1 MTPMTEEEEYRNAGI
16 TKEEAE
22 RKPDPEPEIVYKD
35 APVQMELDLQEAKE
49 IVEPDPRQGEFD
61 FDAKPFTPK
70 LSEEDIK
77 QLDEGDEEW
86 KKAKAQWKADNPKE
100 QIKTQKVAYA
110 VGKITEFPWE
120 KDYQDMKVK
129 KDAPTESEKMQDELE
144 PINELDEAMEEVD
157 NVDKWNQF
165 VDDATKAAEEED
177 QKKNFQST
185 NYWTKVSNKQQVN
198 KTHEAPEDETTTQK

>member
-1 MTPMTEEEEYRNAGI
+1 
-16 TKEEAE
+16 
-22 RKPDPEPEIVYKD
+22 
-35 APVQMELDLQEAKE
+35 
-49 IVEPDPRQGEFD
+49 
-61 FDAKPFTPK
+61 
-70 LSEEDIK
+70 
-77 QLDEGDEEW
+77 
-86 KKAKAQWKADNPKE
+86 
-100 QIKTQKVAYA
+100 
-110 VGKITEFPWE
+110 
-120 KDYQDMKVK
+120 
-129 KDAPTESEKMQDELE
+129 MQDELE